1 MKFSK
6 WAKEYQSKNNGKP
19 IVGISHPTLR
29 WPEPL
34 VDKVIGFIANANV
47 FIEFNANYT
56 SNYEEARNTDF
67 YEKLKNLKNI
77 KFTICSDSHSIST
90 IGNFNYAWEF
100 LEGLGFGPLEE
111 RLPELFK
118 IKT

>member
-1 MKFSK
+1 MEFG
-6 WAKEYQSKNNGKP
+6 EKNKKP
-19 IVGISHPTLR
+19 IVGISHPMLR

-34 VDKVIGFIANANV
+34 VDKIVEFIANANV

-56 SNYEEARNTDF
+56 SNYAEAKNTSI

-77 KFTICSDSHSIST
+77 KFTICSDSHSVST

-100 LEGLGFGPLEE
+100 LEGLGFSPLEE

-118 IKT
+118 IKA